1 MTKLLLLLLLTLSLN
16 AKALV
21 YKISSENSSIFIGG
35 TIHVLSE
42 HNYPLKQEYHYAFTH
57 SDILYL
63 ETDLGATSSPQFSQK
78 IIAKLS
84 YTPPKT
90 LKDDL
95 NSTSLQALKA
105 YTSAHKI
112 PLESLMRFK
121 VGMSV
126 MNILM
131 SSLKELK
138 IDAMG
143 VDEFF
148 YIKAKESKKQIAF
161 LESVDAQI
169 DLITSMGENQEDE
182 MILST
187 LNDAKNLKSEMYS
200 IIEHWQNA
208 DVNALEKELL
218 FELQDEYPKLYKE
231 LLVDRNNKWM
241 KQIISM
247 FNSKKIEYI
256 LVGSMHLIGKDG
268 LLHQLR
274 EKGYKVEL
282 LNTSK

>member
-21 YKISSENSSIFIGG
+21 YKISNENSSIFIGG

-63 ETDLGATSSPQFSQK
+63 ETDLGVTSSPQFSQK
-78 IIAKLS
+78 IITKLS

-95 NSTSLQALKA
+95 NSTSFQALKA

-182 MILST
+182 MILSS

-218 FELQDEYPKLYKE
+218 SELQSEYPTLYKE

-241 KQIISM
+241 KEIIPM

-268 LLHQLR
+268 LLHQLK
-274 EKGYKVEL
+274 EKGYKIEL
-282 LNTSK
+282 LNISK

>member
-21 YKISSENSSIFIGG
+21 YKISNENSSVFIGG

-42 HNYPLKQEYHYAFTH
+42 HNYPLKTEYHYAFTH

-78 IIAKLS
+78 IITKLS